1 MKPFRYK
8 PMSKWTPT
16 LALRRSKCRI
26 ADAKAA
32 LLDLAAVWSD
42 VDDFVCT
49 RVDEIGAALDG
60 LLDDVREAFEDQIAR
75 DEEA

>member
-1 MKPFRYK
+1 MKYK
-8 PMSKWTPT
+8 TMSKWTPT

-32 LLDLAAVWSD
+32 LLD
-42 VDDFVCT
+42 
-49 RVDEIGAALDG
+49 
-60 LLDDVREAFEDQIAR
+60 DVREAFEDQIAR

>member
-1 MKPFRYK
+1 MKYK
-8 PMSKWTPT
+8 TMSKWTPT

-42 VDDFVCT
+42 VDDFVCA
-49 RVDEIGAALDG
+49 RVDEITAVLDG
-60 LLDDVREAFEDQIAR
+60 LLDDVRESFEDQIAR